1 MTPLF
6 TTPPTL
12 EHRAGLV
19 KVWLF
24 DAQATMVDQVL
35 APSLSDEVAAFLTTE
50 VEAQLQARFVSK
62 GRKVTYVHDWRACTG
77 YDSKARE
84 RLIEW
89 GRASLAHSAHVSV
102 CISEQS
108 SPFVRIAAVTG
119 IGVLRMLKMPIELVS
134 DLGPRLAALR

>member
-1 MTPLF
+1 M
-6 TTPPTL
+6 
-12 EHRAGLV
+12 
-19 KVWLF
+19 
-24 DAQATMVDQVL
+24 
-35 APSLSDEVAAFLTTE
+35 
-50 VEAQLQARFVSK
+50 
-62 GRKVTYVHDWRACTG
+62 HDWSACTG
-77 YDSKARE
+77 YESKARE